1 MALPHRAA
9 LVPSSPSCLGL
20 VCDKPGAQHIRGLR
34 PSPPPFFPGFLT
46 QSLRRQPG
54 PQPPCSLWPRPLG
67 SPFAALGLCFLI
79 CKEDLGP
86 SGPLR
91 AMAWWGPLLLLGAQ
105 QPHLLCSVLCAQGKG
120 ARRCSQGP
128 DPWSRTSDRA
138 WPVTQQEAVGGR
150 GVRPQVTEE
159 TAVLSPA
166 QRTQGARSGKREVS
180 PVSGWLG
187 RG

>member
-86 SGPLR
+86 SAPPPGYG
-91 AMAWWGPLLLLGAQ
+91 MLGASAAAGGTAT
-105 QPHLLCSVLCAQGKG
+105 PLAVLCAQGKG

-138 WPVTQQEAVGGR
+138 WPVTQQEAMGGR

>member
-86 SGPLR
+86 SGPPPPGYG
-91 AMAWWGPLLLLGAQ
+91 MLGA
-105 QPHLLCSVLCAQGKG
+105 PAAAGGTATPLAVLCAQGKG